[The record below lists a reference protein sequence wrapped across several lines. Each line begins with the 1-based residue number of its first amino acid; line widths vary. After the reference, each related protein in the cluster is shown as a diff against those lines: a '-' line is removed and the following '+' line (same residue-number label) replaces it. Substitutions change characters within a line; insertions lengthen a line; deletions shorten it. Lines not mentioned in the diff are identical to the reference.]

1 VADKDETHAREL
13 QKIHAEQSR
22 LEQDFNAQV
31 SQYAELEQSLN
42 FANHEIIDYYNSTS
56 WKITRPLRWISK
68 KLRGGSAE
76 VIK

>member
-1 VADKDETHAREL
+1 MAEKDETHSREL
-13 QKIHAEQSR
+13 QKMQAEQSQ

-42 FANHEIIDYYNSTS
+42 FANHEITDYYNSTS

-68 KLRGGSAE
+68 KLRGSN
-76 VIK
+76 V